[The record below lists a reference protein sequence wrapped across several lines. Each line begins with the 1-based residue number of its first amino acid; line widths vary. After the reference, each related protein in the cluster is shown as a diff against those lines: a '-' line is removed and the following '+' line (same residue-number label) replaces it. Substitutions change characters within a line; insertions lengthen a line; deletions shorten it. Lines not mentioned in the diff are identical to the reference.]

1 MISFDSCACLM
12 IYRRNVIVYSKLV
25 HDVSVAYC
33 CISVHDVSVA
43 YCCISVHDGWWL
55 NNVIVYD

>member
-1 MISFDSCACLM
+1 M

-33 CISVHDVSVA
+33 CISVHD
-43 YCCISVHDGWWL
+43 GWWL
-55 NNVIVYD
+55 NNVIVYGKWALTLVEGLANYIIIS